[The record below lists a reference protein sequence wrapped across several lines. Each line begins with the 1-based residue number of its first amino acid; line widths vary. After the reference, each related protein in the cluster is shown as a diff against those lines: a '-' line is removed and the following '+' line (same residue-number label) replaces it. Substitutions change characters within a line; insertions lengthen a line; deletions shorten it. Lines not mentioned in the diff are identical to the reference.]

1 MLGADA
7 QRAPGAAR
15 RNQGGRSVASGGQ
28 RAQAGRIRVKVAEAS
43 PSTER
48 RVDPVILRVENVY
61 KHFPVGG
68 MGGAVVRAVD
78 GVSFAI
84 RRAETLGLAW
94 ALGRGKSPRGRV
106 ISDLRAASGGS
117 VLFEGKDVSKLRG
130 GKLRQIRR
138 ELQIILQEPV
148 ASLDPRLTGG

>member
-7 QRAPGAAR
+7 QRAPGTAR

-28 RAQAGRIRVKVAEAS
+28 RAQAGRIRVKLAEAR
-43 PSTER
+43 PSTEH

-78 GVSFAI
+78 GVSFEI
-84 RRAETLGLAW
+84 RRGETLGLV
-94 ALGRGKSPRGRV
+94 GESGSGKSTLGRV
-106 ISDLRAASGGS
+106 ITALHAASGGS
-117 VLFEGKDVSKLRG
+117 VLFEGKDVTKLRG
-130 GKLRQIRR
+130 GQVRQIRA
-138 ELQIILQEPV
+138 EPHIH
-148 ASLDPRLTGG
+148 

>member
-7 QRAPGAAR
+7 QRAPGTAR
-15 RNQGGRSVASGGQ
+15 GNQAGRSVASGAQ

-78 GVSFAI
+78 GVSFEI
-84 RRAETLGLAW
+84 RRGETLGLVGESGSGEST
-94 ALGRGKSPRGRV
+94 LGRGV
-106 ISDLRAASGGS
+106 TA
-117 VLFEGKDVSKLRG
+117 V
-130 GKLRQIRR
+130 
-138 ELQIILQEPV
+138 
-148 ASLDPRLTGG
+148 

>member
-7 QRAPGAAR
+7 HRPPGTAR

-48 RVDPVILRVENVY
+48 RVAPVIRRGENGY

-78 GVSFAI
+78 GVSFEI
-84 RRAETLGLAW
+84 RRGGALGLGGGA
-94 ALGRGKSPRGRV
+94 GRR
-106 ISDLRAASGGS
+106 
-117 VLFEGKDVSKLRG
+117 
-130 GKLRQIRR
+130 
-138 ELQIILQEPV
+138 
-148 ASLDPRLTGG
+148 